1 MSNSP
6 ATREVTSD
14 RAAVVAATLDY
25 FNGWF
30 DGDSQKMDRVLH
42 PALAKR
48 SLRQVDADSDGLR
61 TVTKEQ
67 MVAWTAEGE
76 GKRADP
82 AAIVRSMSM
91 SSTSTGTSRAWSSDH
106 PSTAST
112 CTSYEAT
119 TDGESPT
126 RCGTS
131 REISGASQPR
141 RAGRGR
147 SSAGEREPRSG
158 MDVDRDFFVD
168 LHDRPSGPARAHEVR
183 LQGGDRTTEIFQ

>member
-1 MSNSP
+1 VSNSP

-14 RAAVVAATLDY
+14 RAAVVATTLDY

-48 SLRQVDADSDGLR
+48 SLRQVDPDSDELR

-67 MVAWTAEGE
+67 MVTWTAEGE
-76 GKRADP
+76 GKREDP
-82 AAIVRSMSM
+82 GGDRELDVEVIDPTR
-91 SSTSTGTSRAWSSDH
+91 TSPAWSSDH
-106 PSTAST
+106 LCTAST

-131 REISGASQPR
+131 REISGAS
-141 RAGRGR
+141 
-147 SSAGEREPRSG
+147 
-158 MDVDRDFFVD
+158 
-168 LHDRPSGPARAHEVR
+168 RPSSRRPLGAIQAERA
-183 LQGGDRTTEIFQ
+183 LSASLGQ